1 MVSDVLITFTLVN
14 AVVILALLLS
24 SISKIEFTKYE
35 IIRNAQIGFLGIS
48 FMQYTLTFI
57 VETSN
62 VLDERFPDFAQK
74 FRYVSWLITTPLILF
89 SYWKLAS
96 INGYTEDFILLLFL
110 DLTIFICIILSEAV
124 FKHGI
129 ISKILDAISIIAYG
143 FLFWRIIKIMNF
155 FKSKNLD
162 EEARLGYFFL
172 ISWPLYLVGVI
183 ASENTKYLIYTLSDF
198 INKFL
203 YGRMLNTVIDK
214 K

>member
-1 MVSDVLITFTLVN
+1 
-14 AVVILALLLS
+14 
-24 SISKIEFTKYE
+24 
-35 IIRNAQIGFLGIS
+35 
-48 FMQYTLTFI
+48 
-57 VETSN
+57 
-62 VLDERFPDFAQK
+62 
-74 FRYVSWLITTPLILF
+74 
-89 SYWKLAS
+89 
-96 INGYTEDFILLLFL
+96 
-110 DLTIFICIILSEAV
+110 
-124 FKHGI
+124 
-129 ISKILDAISIIAYG
+129 
-143 FLFWRIIKIMNF
+143 MNF